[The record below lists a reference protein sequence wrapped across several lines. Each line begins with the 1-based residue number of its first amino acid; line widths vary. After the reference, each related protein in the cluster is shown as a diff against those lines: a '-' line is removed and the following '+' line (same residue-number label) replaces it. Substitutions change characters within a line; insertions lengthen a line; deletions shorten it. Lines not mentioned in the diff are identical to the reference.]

1 MLPGNIT
8 AQFQG
13 FEKFM
18 SNFPGRRER
27 RTLPV
32 SEARVL
38 LEESAAETMFP
49 PEFIA
54 KEAVRVT
61 EQDGIV
67 FIDEIDKIVEPR
79 GVIRHGE
86 GGGEQGR
93 AEGGGGGGGKG
104 EEGRIR
110 GGKRGGKGV
119 WAT

>member
-1 MLPGNIT
+1 LTGELDNDPVEVEVPSQQRSPEMPTFTLPGNIT

-18 SNFPGRRER
+18 ANFSGRRER

-32 SEARVL
+32 CEARTL
-38 LEESAAETMFP
+38 LEESAAESMFP

-54 KEAVRVT
+54 KEAIRVT

-67 FIDEIDKIVEPR
+67 FIDEIDKIVEPK

-86 GGGEQGR
+86 CWG
-93 AEGGGGGGGKG
+93 
-104 EEGRIR
+104 
-110 GGKRGGKGV
+110 
-119 WAT
+119 